1 MKSQTSFIA
10 AGAVLAAA
18 ALGFATVGH
27 LPADSLG
34 AGASPALSA
43 LPAAASAPPRVY
55 CYSGMK
61 SEEGRLTRGWV
72 CEPEPLAEIS
82 H

>member
-10 AGAVLAAA
+10 AGAVLASA
-18 ALGFATVGH
+18 ALGLAIVGH
-27 LPADSLG
+27 LPAASLG
-34 AGASPALSA
+34 PEASPAVSA
-43 LPAAASAPPRVY
+43 GPAAASAPPRVY

-72 CEPEPLAEIS
+72 CEPEPLAATS

>member
-18 ALGFATVGH
+18 VLGFATVGH
-27 LPADSLG
+27 MSAGSLG
-34 AGASPALSA
+34 QGASLPLSA
-43 LPAAASAPPRVY
+43 GPAAASVPPRVY

-72 CEPEPLAEIS
+72 CETEPFAAIS